1 MEVATVKKSSSIAT
15 IDFHVTSRCSQ
26 ECPYCWGPL
35 NVKEVKRREALS
47 IIEKVHRHGIRR
59 IVFTGGDP
67 LQRRDLGKL
76 VKHAK
81 LLGLEVAVSTTGD
94 RLTKRFLRRYG
105 RFIDLVSIPIDGS
118 NEEINS
124 LTKER
129 GHFSAVMKSLRLLE
143 KYPEI
148 DVKICTALTRLN
160 AHDLRRMLHLVW
172 SWARTAPNR
181 VFYNIFNTYPR
192 AMKEVDWDVYLLT
205 DDEFEALKEHAEE
218 VPGLSVNF
226 LNRRTLDALY
236 VLIFPDGDLYL
247 PIGPEYVKLG
257 RFLDIDDLDQAVA
270 SAGFDA
276 EKHLLHSKGWSKIHP
291 GTGLRRLSRS

>member
-1 MEVATVKKSSSIAT
+1 MEMSDVKKTSSIAT

-35 NVKEVKRREALS
+35 GVREVKRKEAMR
-47 IIEKVHRHGIRR
+47 IIDKVSRHGIRR

-76 VKHAK
+76 VKRAK

-94 RLTKRFLRRYG
+94 RLTRRFLRKYG

-118 NEEINS
+118 NEEVNS

-129 GHFSAVMKSLRLLE
+129 GHFSAVMEALRRLAE
-143 KYPEI
+143 HPEI

-160 AHDLRRMLHLVW
+160 AHDLKNMLHLVQKL
-172 SWARTAPNR
+172 AETLPNR

-192 AMKEVDWDVYLLT
+192 AMKDVDWDVYLLT
-205 DDEFEALKEHAEE
+205 DDEFQDLRGQAREISGF
-218 VPGLSVNF
+218 VVNF
-226 LNRRTLDALY
+226 LSRKVLDALY
-236 VLIFPDGDLYL
+236 VLIFPNGHLYL
-247 PIGPEYVKLG
+247 PVGRDYVKLG
-257 RFLDIDDLDQAVA
+257 RFLDIQDLDAA
-270 SAGFDA
+270 LATAGFDS
-276 EKHLLHSKGWSKIHP
+276 ERHLLHSKGWSKAHP
-291 GTGLRRLSRS
+291 QSRAS